1 MTSISCRVIGDDDL
15 GAYSALLESD
25 SGNLL
30 YATPSF
36 LDFLRMAT
44 QSQVEVLVAERG
56 GQIVGALP
64 FAVCEAQGVGRIVNS
79 LPWWGSH
86 GSVVLNRRAVDA
98 DIVRTALLDAFF
110 AKMKSLE
117 PLSITMVLL
126 PAEEAARPLYER
138 VLAPNVTDG
147 RIGQMSELPSDG
159 PDLEMRL
166 LATFQQKTR
175 NLVRKGLKQGFREI
189 VTDDEWAWDFLAATH
204 ATNVAALSGRAK
216 PRDHFAAIRR
226 VFPPAMRRLAV
237 AMEGDAPVAGIL
249 TIAFNGTVE
258 YITPVIEVAHRPRQP
273 LSFLIFEAMREAIR
287 NGARRWN
294 WGGTWIGQPALHH
307 FKAGF
312 GAADHHYSYLI
323 WASDEG
329 LAFFRGH
336 KAELGLLFPYFYVYP
351 YGALT

>member
-1 MTSISCRVIGDDDL
+1 
-15 GAYSALLESD
+15 
-25 SGNLL
+25 LL
-30 YATPSF
+30 YAAPSF

-44 QSQVEVLVAERG
+44 QSQIEVLVAERG

-86 GSVVLNRRAVDA
+86 GSVVLDRCAVDA
-98 DIVRTALLDAFF
+98 DRVRTALLDAF
-110 AKMKSLE
+110 AARMENLE
-117 PLSITMVLL
+117 PLSITMILL
-126 PAEEAARPLYER
+126 PAEEAASPLYEW
-138 VLAPNVTDG
+138 VLAPTATDE
-147 RIGQMSELPSDG
+147 RVGQMSELPADG
-159 PDLEMRL
+159 PDLEARL

-175 NLVRKGLKQGFREI
+175 NLVRKGLKQHFREV
-189 VTDDEWAWDFLAATH
+189 VTDDEWAWDFLAGTH
-204 ATNVAALSGRAK
+204 ATNMAALSGNAK
-216 PRDHFAAIRR
+216 PRNHFEAIRQA
-226 VFPPAMRRLAV
+226 FPPTMRRLAL
-237 AMEGDAPVAGIL
+237 AMDGDTPVAGIL

-258 YITPVIEVAHRPRQP
+258 YITPVIAVTHRPRQP

-287 NGARRWN
+287 SGATRWN

-336 KAELGLLFPYFYVYP
+336 KTELGSLFPFFYIYP